1 MHEHDVLEG
10 LLVLDLDEE
19 GVLVAGLLLELDHM
33 SVNVVNVL
41 VFKLLEELPLE
52 LSAVLLLLE

>member
-1 MHEHDVLEG
+1 MHEHNVLEG

>member
-1 MHEHDVLEG
+1 M
-10 LLVLDLDEE
+10 DLDEE

-41 VFKLLEELPLE
+41 VFKLLVELPLE